1 MGAGPTQWARPSPA
15 LSLLFRLGMRSTPS
29 TCPSNKCDGCFY
41 LEAFNKPDSAAQECF
56 ALHKSSQISKME
68 KNICESEGRPRAA
81 GSTSWIIGAQIR
93 KLHESP
99 IQESCPGTVHG
110 PVKLFNAGREAFVST
125 DMPLATLSLGKYFR
139 YQKIQFCET
148 SQQFPAT
155 RRRCEHFPSN
165 DTGGGPGSG
174 SREANKQTGTILIS
188 RRDIPLPSSLGDCHA
203 QVEAACIIA
212 QSRRQN
218 LRAASTQCISTTKY
232 TRGTRHI
239 STQYLRRVK
248 LIHRS
253 ESMKNS
259 LLCDQEWVLS
269 T

>member
-1 MGAGPTQWARPSPA
+1 MGQAPPTPPPPQWARPPPA

-56 ALHKSSQISKME
+56 ALHKSSQILKME

-148 SQQFPAT
+148 SHSSQRHGGDVSIFRAMTPGVVRGPA
-155 RRRCEHFPSN
+155 E
-165 DTGGGPGSG
+165 
-174 SREANKQTGTILIS
+174 KQTNKPG
-188 RRDIPLPSSLGDCHA
+188 
-203 QVEAACIIA
+203 
-212 QSRRQN
+212 
-218 LRAASTQCISTTKY
+218 
-232 TRGTRHI
+232 
-239 STQYLRRVK
+239 
-248 LIHRS
+248 RS
-253 ESMKNS
+253 
-259 LLCDQEWVLS
+259 
-269 T
+269 

>member
-1 MGAGPTQWARPSPA
+1 M
-15 LSLLFRLGMRSTPS
+15 L
-29 TCPSNKCDGCFY
+29 CPS
-41 LEAFNKPDSAAQECF
+41 QEF
-56 ALHKSSQISKME
+56 TDLE

-99 IQESCPGTVHG
+99 IQESCPGTIHG
-110 PVKLFNAGREAFVST
+110 PVKLFNTGREAFVST

-155 RRRCEHFPSN
+155 RRRCEHFPGN
-165 DTGGGPGSG
+165 DTGGGLGSG
-174 SREANKQTGTILIS
+174 GEANKQTGTILIS

-212 QSRRQN
+212 QSRRQH

-248 LIHRS
+248 MIHRCESTCIIAQSRRQNLRAASTQCISTTKYTRGTRYRSTQQYPRRVKLIYDYRS
-253 ESMKNS
+253 ESMCR
-259 LLCDQEWVLS
+259 LLRNREDRTSEQ
-269 T
+269 